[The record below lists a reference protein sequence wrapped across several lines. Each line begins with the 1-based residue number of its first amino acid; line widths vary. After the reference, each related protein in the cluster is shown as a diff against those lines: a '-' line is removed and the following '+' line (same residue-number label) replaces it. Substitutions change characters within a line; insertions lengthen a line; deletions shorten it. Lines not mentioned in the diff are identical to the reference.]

1 MKKILLSVALAISAA
16 AVSAAMKVGTVNMVD
31 LVKLHPNHESNL
43 RLIKTSDS
51 DYKAKLDA
59 QQDALRAIADEG
71 KKAQDEMMN
80 PMLSASA
87 KAAAQKKMEG
97 IQQRFMA
104 AQRDLQAAAQR
115 YQVDLAD
122 LEGRLLKME
131 TQDIRE
137 KIDAYAK
144 ANNYDLIVDS
154 TMMAFAKESLDV
166 TDEILKAMNVD
177 PAKRAELKKGAG
189 FAATESEKK

>member
-1 MKKILLSVALAISAA
+1 MKKILMSVAVAMC
-16 AVSAAMKVGTVNMVD
+16 AVVASAAMKIGTVNMID

-59 QQDALRAIADEG
+59 QQNALRSLADEG
-71 KKAQDEMMN
+71 KKAQEEMMS
-80 PMLSASA
+80 PMLSSKA
-87 KAAAQKKMEG
+87 KADAQKKMEG
-97 IQQRFMA
+97 IQQRFIA

-122 LEGRLLKME
+122 LEARLLKME

-144 ANNYDLIVDS
+144 ANGYDLIVDN

-177 PAKRAELKKGAG
+177 PAKRAELNKDSSSASG
-189 FAATESEKK
+189 SEKK